1 MASEQLASQGTQ
13 RAWVPACWCAVR
25 GKNCFVCLRHRCA
38 RGRIALAHLATFPA
52 SPTEST
58 TQAGVT
64 SPVIPELR
72 MQASFLVIAA
82 LRLIAAFLGI
92 LNVGLSAV
100 RERTAELAIRRAVGA
115 RRSQVALV
123 MFLKALIFAG
133 AASVLA
139 SPISAAV
146 VPVISQTFDAP
157 AGIAAPAFPLEFTML
172 GGVIGVSTAILGSLL
187 PVARAL
193 RIPIAAAIQD

>member
-1 MASEQLASQGTQ
+1 M
-13 RAWVPACWCAVR
+13 
-25 GKNCFVCLRHRCA
+25 
-38 RGRIALAHLATFPA
+38 
-52 SPTEST
+52 
-58 TQAGVT
+58 
-64 SPVIPELR
+64 IPELR